1 MFTPEKKSFGFD
13 SWRRFKHPLGS
24 VHRVL
29 PGFGFPTDPSL
40 LCLCNPPL
48 HRLAVPV
55 GRFPLVSV
63 QCSPLE
69 AVQMTLTETVG
80 LDRYSLW
87 FEGRTHLELVGT
99 QLRIGVPNLHFQQW
113 MEGRF
118 GKQITQSAKK
128 ILGEK
133 ATATFHIDPNLFQET
148 RTASKTVPFPPSQP
162 SQPNP
167 VQSGQ
172 SLPRPE
178 STSGR
183 ENPSVRHRRKVR
195 RLEHFVTSTSNR
207 AAVLA
212 SKGLATGEMDSHRLL
227 ILHGSTGLG
236 KSHLLEGMAHQRRI
250 SFPGSKILLQTAEEF
265 ANDFLDALRTH
276 KQSFFRKRMRC
287 LDLWLVDDLEGLI
300 GKQRTQE
307 EFANTLDALSR
318 LGATVVL
325 ALQKTPQE
333 SAGIIGEL
341 KTRIGGG
348 LVCGLHPMDLGQRKL
363 FLAQIMA
370 QAPKLCLEER
380 LLELMARR
388 VRGSGRECEGMV
400 QTLKHLAWA
409 TGTPPNEAMIR
420 NLTDSHHQSN
430 RKVISVG
437 DVVEAISPLVG
448 VAVKQ
453 IKDKSRSPKPS
464 QARLLAMYY
473 AKELTGATAKEVAV
487 WFGRQHSTILS
498 AHKKIAG
505 FVSKSQ
511 KFCVGT
517 TPWCIRELGQLIQS
531 RLGWDVS

>member
-1 MFTPEKKSFGFD
+1 M
-13 SWRRFKHPLGS
+13 L
-24 VHRVL
+24 L
-29 PGFGFPTDPSL
+29 GFGFPTDPSL
-40 LCLCNPPL
+40 FRLCNPPL
-48 HRLAVPV
+48 RSLAVSV

-63 QCSPLE
+63 QSAPLD
-69 AVQMTLTETVG
+69 AVRMTLTESVG
-80 LDRYSLW
+80 PDRYSLW
-87 FEGRTHLELVGT
+87 FEGRTHLDLIGA

-118 GKQITQSAKK
+118 GKEIILSAKK

-133 ATATFHIDPNLFQET
+133 ASVVFHIAPELFQET
-148 RTASKTVPFPPSQP
+148 RTPAKAPPLPSPSAQP
-162 SQPNP
+162 SKQHS
-167 VQSGQ
+167 VQADSE
-172 SLPRPE
+172 PIRPE
-178 STSGR
+178 VQKGR

-195 RLEHFVTSTSNR
+195 RLDHFVTSTSNR

-212 SKGLATGEMDSHRLL
+212 AKGFATGEMDSHRLL

-276 KQSFFRKRMRC
+276 KQSFFRKRMRS
-287 LDLWLVDDLEGLI
+287 LDLWLVDDLEGLV

-348 LVCGLHPMDLGQRKL
+348 LVCGLHPMDIGQRQL
-363 FLAQIMA
+363 FLAQILA
-370 QAPKLCLEER
+370 QAPKLCLEDG
-380 LLELMARR
+380 LLELIARR

-400 QTLKHLAWA
+400 QTIKHLAWA
-409 TGTPPNEAMIR
+409 TGTPPTEAMIR
-420 NLTDSHHQSN
+420 NLTESHHRSN
-430 RKVISVG
+430 RKVIGVG
-437 DVVEAISPLVG
+437 DVVEAISQLVG
-448 VAVKQ
+448 VSVKQ

-464 QARLLAMYY
+464 QARLLAMYF

-505 FVSKSQ
+505 LVLKTQ
-511 KFCVGT
+511 KLAVGS

-531 RLGWDVS
+531 RLGWDLS